1 MFDRNKTVWIN
12 EGDSSFPVKV
22 KKGTSV
28 MMSGG
33 TSYKVG
39 KKNDNKQY
47 FNIEEK
53 RFMIQVYGCIKPIY
67 LSRNLDLKTKLE
79 LLISGIKVNSSI
91 PLHLDLECED
101 NIAHVYDSYDQYKK
115 TLNYFVPN
123 ISDEQLRQGIY
134 TITRNGQVISLD
146 KICFNIIANSKN
158 KEEQGSVKK
167 LALNKK

>member
-1 MFDRNKTVWIN
+1 MLDRNKTVWIN
-12 EGDSSFPVKV
+12 GGDSSFSVKV

-53 RFMIQVYGCIKPIY
+53 RFMIQVYGCITPIH

-79 LLISGIKVNSSI
+79 LLTNGIKVNNSI
-91 PLHLDLECED
+91 PFHLDLECED
-101 NIAHVYDSYDQYKK
+101 NIAHVYDNYDQYKN
-115 TLNYFVPN
+115 TLNYFVPS

-134 TITRNGQVISLD
+134 AVTKNGQVISLD
-146 KICFNIIANSKN
+146 NICFNIITNSKN
-158 KEEQGSVKK
+158 KEEQGPVKK
-167 LALNKK
+167 LVSNKK